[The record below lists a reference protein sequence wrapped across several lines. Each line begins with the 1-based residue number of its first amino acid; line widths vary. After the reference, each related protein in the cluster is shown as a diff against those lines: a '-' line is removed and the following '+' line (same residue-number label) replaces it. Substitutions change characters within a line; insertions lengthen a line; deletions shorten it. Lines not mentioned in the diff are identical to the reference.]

1 MSITNYFIG
10 TKQSKYASIA
20 IFFTILLIC
29 LAILFMNTDHPI
41 GHRIAFVIII
51 VLMAIPSIALSLFE
65 LTCIVT
71 GSSKNN
77 KACSWYAW
85 VVTVLIIMY
94 CVIIAYYTINF
105 FLTYKTATEKIIV
118 NNNSK
123 KINSADAENIAK
135 NMMYNPESNN
145 IIESLEQQQPQIQ
158 QQQQPQMQQQ
168 QPQMQQQKKEK
179 QQSNNVSAFGGK
191 DFMLLENSKKPTE
204 SFIMDN
210 IDNKQMKYDTVPEAF
225 GNMGTFASL

>member
-41 GHRIAFVIII
+41 GHRIAFVIVI

-135 NMMYNPESNN
+135 NMMHNPESNN
-145 IIESLEQQQPQIQ
+145 IIESLEQQPQMQ
-158 QQQQPQMQQQ
+158 QQQQPQMQQ
-168 QPQMQQQKKEK
+168 KKEK
-179 QQSNNVSAFGGK
+179 QQQSNNVSAFGGK
-191 DFMLLENSKKPTE
+191 DFMLLENSKKPAE
-204 SFIMDN
+204 SFIMDDV
-210 IDNKQMKYDTVPEAF
+210 DNKQMKYDTVPEAF